1 MDKKYKT
8 QIDDLT
14 ARWKRALADYQ
25 NLEKRVT
32 AEQEDFVKF
41 VNAGLILKILPA
53 LDSLQKAQDHLR
65 DEGLGLAIKQLR
77 DALVQEGLEE
87 IEVIDKPFNP
97 KEMECVAVV
106 EGDEEKVVEELRKGY
121 KLKDRVLRVAQVKV
135 GKQRVSRMSEEKV
148 TMYE

>member
-32 AEQEDFVKF
+32 AEKEDFVKF

-121 KLKDRVLRVAQVKV
+121 KLKDRVIRVAQVKV
-135 GKQRVSRMSEEKV
+135 GKQRVSRISEEKV